1 MTTKSQYDRHGKTG
15 QAPLLV
21 TLRYHGFVALP
32 TWVPDDETKP
42 APMPLLVVQ
51 CFVNTCEGD
60 SGTDVLAD
68 PASAGAWL
76 RAAGLLGD
84 SDLEDAELDLARE
97 LREAIRALLV
107 RNGGGDDPDTSALD
121 ALAALAER
129 CRLRPVILAGGSVE
143 LRPETDDGTSGLA
156 TLLLIIRDAQRDG
169 SWQRLKACR
178 NPDCRWAYY
187 DRSHAGRGAWC
198 DMAVCGN
205 RIKNRNLR
213 SRRAGA
219 DRVVSITVDP

>member
-1 MTTKSQYDRHGKTG
+1 M
-15 QAPLLV
+15 
-21 TLRYHGFVALP
+21 ALP
-32 TWVPDDETKP
+32 SWVPDDETKP

-51 CFVNTCEGD
+51 SFVNTWEAD

-68 PASAGAWL
+68 PASAHQWL
-76 RAAGLLGD
+76 RDAGLLGAPD
-84 SDLEDAELDLARE
+84 DEDVDLVMARQ

-107 RNGGGDDPDTSALD
+107 HSGGGEAPDRSTLE
-121 ALAALAER
+121 ALAGLAER
-129 CRLRPVILAGGSVE
+129 CRLRPVILADGTVE
-143 LRPETDDGTSGLA
+143 LWPAAEAGTGGL
-156 TLLLIIRDAQRDG
+156 TKLFLIVRDAQRDG
-169 SWQRLKACR
+169 TWQRLKACR

-213 SRRAGA
+213 SRRSGA
-219 DRVVSITVDP
+219 VESTDTTVSR

>member
-1 MTTKSQYDRHGKTG
+1 M
-15 QAPLLV
+15 
-21 TLRYHGFVALP
+21 ALP
-32 TWVPDDETKP
+32 SWVPDDETKP

-51 CFVNTCEGD
+51 SFVNTWEGD

-68 PASAGAWL
+68 PASAARWL
-76 RAAGLLGD
+76 RDAGLLDERPRSRARTLPSCGRRGRR
-84 SDLEDAELDLARE
+84 SAPCSSTTPGAWRRTGATILA
-97 LREAIRALLV
+97 L
-107 RNGGGDDPDTSALD
+107 G
-121 ALAALAER
+121 ALAQG
-129 CRLRPVILAGGSVE
+129 CRLQPVVLADGGVD
-143 LRPETDDGTSGLA
+143 LRPGDGTGAGGLA

-169 SWQRLKACR
+169 TWSRLKACR

-213 SRRAGA
+213 SRRTGRGRTTEAE
-219 DRVVSITVDP
+219 VSG